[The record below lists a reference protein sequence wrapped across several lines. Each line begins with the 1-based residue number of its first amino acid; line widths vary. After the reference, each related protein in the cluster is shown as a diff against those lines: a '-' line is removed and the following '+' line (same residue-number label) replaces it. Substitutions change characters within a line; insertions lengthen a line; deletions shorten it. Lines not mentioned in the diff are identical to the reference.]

1 MVRVLAVMVAV
12 VACAP
17 GVVWAQSA
25 EAPPADSKD
34 NPTITIK
41 ARKPSVTNKIDRR
54 VYDVSTSAQSAFATA
69 SDVLQRIPS
78 VTIDPRGRIAL
89 RGDPQVKVMIDGVES
104 RSGALANLQA
114 SEIERIEVM
123 TNPSA
128 QFASDGSGGI
138 INIILKKKR
147 KDGVNG
153 NAGVRGDD
161 DGRYNINLGFNTKR
175 GRWTWGGSAG
185 TSRTLEN
192 TTWRGHQTWG
202 TETTDGVSHSDVSRR
217 GTYANASLAYD
228 ANERD
233 RLELNLS
240 HYRWRAST
248 REDGTVLIK
257 NAAGQVIDDHGEDVF
272 SAEAGHGSEVSAH
285 FQHKGAVEGET
296 LDLNVSYNTGT
307 YADGAWH
314 RLIGA
319 VPTPSDIA
327 YAYFNEGPE
336 GGMNFKGDYE
346 RPLGKSRLNAGFEIE
361 TNESEGLNRSQN
373 LANLVPGESDIDSLF
388 LYDRATQAAYV
399 TWQTPL
405 GKWAVMPGLRVEA
418 ERWTAG
424 PAETSDLRWLPSLN
438 LNRTLSDSTKLVA
451 SYSLRTQRPNGYQ
464 LNPRLVYY
472 GRYYTY
478 EGNPYLKAQETD
490 AYEIGYEFEGK
501 DFSSNGSLYYRVNAN
516 PMTQTRRVVG
526 QVVMTSVTT
535 ADESRAMGLELTAKG
550 KVSEKI
556 DYSVNLNVFD
566 SEIAGMFGGEA
577 LKRQYVTYSGNAV
590 IDWRPNAKD
599 WLQFNLNA
607 EGRGVQLQGYQ
618 TGFYRLDMVYRHKIT
633 PKWTFSVRGFDLLNS
648 SKRETVF
655 ETPQGT
661 SRVESRTESPGVM
674 IGINRKF
681 GKGGAE

>member
-1 MVRVLAVMVAV
+1 MVAV
-12 VACAP
+12 VAFAP
-17 GVVWAQSA
+17 VVVLAQSA
-25 EAPPADSKD
+25 DAPPADTKD
-34 NPTITIK
+34 GSTITIK
-41 ARKPSVTNKIDRR
+41 ASKPSVTNKIDRR
-54 VYDVSTSAQSAFATA
+54 VYDVSTNPQSAFSTA

-89 RGDPQVKVMIDGVES
+89 RGDPEVKVLIDGVES
-104 RSGALANLQA
+104 RSGALGNLQA
-114 SEIERIEVM
+114 SEIDRIEVM

-153 NAGVRGDD
+153 NAGIRGDD

-175 GRWTWGGSAG
+175 GRWTWGTSAG
-185 TSRTLEN
+185 TSRTQQD
-192 TTWRGHQTWG
+192 TAWRGHQQWG
-202 TETTDGVSHSDVSRR
+202 TETTNGITLSDMSRR
-217 GTYANASLAYD
+217 SAYANASLAFD
-228 ANERD
+228 ATERD
-233 RLELNLS
+233 RVELNLS
-240 HYRWRAST
+240 HYRWRAAT

-257 NAAGQVIDDHGEDVF
+257 NAAGQVIDDHGEYVF
-272 SAEAGHGSEVSAH
+272 NSESGHGSEWSAH

-296 LDLNVSYNTGT
+296 LDLNVSYNSGT
-307 YADGAWH
+307 SSDSAWH
-314 RLIGA
+314 RLIGL

-327 YAYFNEGPE
+327 YAYFNEGPD
-336 GGMNFKGDYE
+336 GGMNFKADYE
-346 RPLGKSRLNAGFEIE
+346 RPFGKSRLNAGFEIE
-361 TNESEGLNRSQN
+361 TNESESLGRSQN
-373 LANLVPGESDIDSLF
+373 LAALVPGESDAATPF
-388 LYDRATQAAYV
+388 LYDRATKAAYV
-399 TWQTPL
+399 TLQTPL
-405 GKWAVMPGLRVEA
+405 GKWAIMPGLRVEA

-438 LNRTLSDSTKLVA
+438 LNRKLSDRTRLVA
-451 SYSLRTQRPNGYQ
+451 SYSHRTQRPNGYQ

-501 DFSSNGSLYYRVNAN
+501 DFSSNGSLYYRVKTH
-516 PMTQTRRVVG
+516 PTTQTRRVVG
-526 QVVMTSVTT
+526 QVVMTSVAN
-535 ADESRAMGLELTAKG
+535 ADEARAMGLELTAKG

-566 SEIAGMFGGEA
+566 SEISGLFGGEA

-599 WLQFNLNA
+599 WLQFNLNT
-607 EGRGVQLQGYQ
+607 EGRAVQLQGYQ

-633 PKWTFSVRGFDLLNS
+633 PKWTFSVRAFDLLNS
-648 SKRETVF
+648 SKQETVF
-655 ETPQGT
+655 ETPQGG
-661 SRVESRTESPGVM
+661 SRVENRTERPGIM
-674 IGINRKF
+674 IGVNRKF
-681 GKGGAE
+681 GKGGPE